1 MKIVGKYVCQV
12 EISISMDE
20 TVPGILPFDEIH
32 KKFMGDEI
40 TDALKEII
48 SDEFLDGDEGTVNV
62 TKMYGDV
69 YKTEDGGEQE

>member
-20 TVPGILPFDEIH
+20 TAPGVLPFDEIY

-40 TDALKEII
+40 TDDLKELI
-48 SDEFLDGDEGTVNV
+48 SYVFIAEDEGAVNV
-62 TKMYGDV
+62 TKMYGDA
-69 YKTEDGGEQE
+69 YKTEDEQK

>member
-12 EISISMDE
+12 EISISIDE
-20 TVPGILPFDEIH
+20 TAPGVLTFDEIH

-40 TDALKEII
+40 TDALKETI
-48 SDEFLDGDEGTVNV
+48 SDEFLDGDEGAVNV

-69 YKTEDGGEQE
+69 YKTEDEQE